1 MSGSSL
7 KGAAGLLRTQF
18 AATHVDAALKHF
30 TSAIEKFVGGDWEG
44 TSQKAGKF
52 VEAVTKAL
60 MLHCGKTIENP
71 RRFSAGKELQQLQH
85 AGAFPEIV
93 RLVIP
98 RAGIFVYDI
107 VSNRGGRHDPHDVDA
122 NEMDATTVVP
132 MISWML
138 AEMVRFCSGSD
149 TQVAMGLIKE
159 LATKKYPY
167 FEEID
172 GRPYV
177 NVDGAPGDIALLL
190 MYSIYPRRLRRQDL
204 VNQVTRHG
212 ASQSAATSAVHR
224 LKSIVDDDDGEWVL
238 RGKGREQAEA
248 LLKKIA
254 SERDGR
260 GT

>member
-7 KGAAGLLRTQF
+7 KNAATLLRTKF
-18 AATHVDAALKHF
+18 SGTHVDATLKHY
-30 TSAIEKFVGGDWEG
+30 SATIEKFVAGDWEG

-71 RRFSAGKELQQLQH
+71 RKFSAGREMRQLEH
-85 AGAFPEIV
+85 AGGTFPEAI

-138 AEMVRFCSGSD
+138 AEMVRFCSGAD
-149 TQVAMGLIKE
+149 PAAAMSLIKE
-159 LATKKYPY
+159 LATKTYPY

-172 GRPYV
+172 GRPYI
-177 NVDGAPGDIALLL
+177 NINGNPGDIALLIL
-190 MYSIYPRRLRRQDL
+190 YSIYPRRIRRQDL
-204 VNQVTRHG
+204 VNLVVRHG
-212 ASQSAATSAVHR
+212 ARQSAATSAVHR
-224 LKSIVDDDDGEWVL
+224 LKNVVDDDDGEWML

-248 LLKKIA
+248 LLKKVSA
-254 SERDGR
+254 KKAA
-260 GT
+260 

>member
-1 MSGSSL
+1 MSGNSL
-7 KGAAGLLRTQF
+7 KSAATLLRTKF
-18 AATHVDAALKHF
+18 SGTHVDAALKHF
-30 TSAIEKFVGGDWEG
+30 SATIEKFVSGDWEG

-60 MLHCGKTIENP
+60 MLHCGKTVENP
-71 RRFSAGKELQQLQH
+71 RKFSAGREMRALES
-85 AGAFPEIV
+85 AGAYSEVI

-122 NEMDATTVVP
+122 NEMDATTIVP

-149 TQVAMGLIKE
+149 PATAMSLIKE
-159 LATKKYPY
+159 LATKTYPY

-177 NVDGAPGDIALLL
+177 NLDGNPGDIAILLL
-190 MYSIYPRRLRRQDL
+190 YSRYPRRTRRQDL
-204 VNQVTRHG
+204 VNLVVRHG
-212 ASQSAATSAVHR
+212 HTQSAATSAVHR
-224 LKSIVDDDDGEWVL
+224 LKSVIDDDDGEWVL
-238 RGKGREQAEA
+238 RGKGREQAEV
-248 LLKKIA
+248 LLKKISTKKA
-254 SERDGR
+254 A
-260 GT
+260 